1 MEESKDKA
9 GKWFGVWVNC
19 LNMGENTGFGVEE
32 DNGGDEICKYIHSF
46 IVQIANSQ
54 SNPAPNSTGDNSRGG
69 YNRCPSAIQ
78 GSRRRAEAL

>member
-1 MEESKDKA
+1 MNGTSV
-9 GKWFGVWVNC
+9 FSNIIILIQH

-32 DNGGDEICKYIHSF
+32 DNGRDEICKYIHSL

-54 SNPAPNSTGDNSRGG
+54 SNPALNSTGDNSRGG